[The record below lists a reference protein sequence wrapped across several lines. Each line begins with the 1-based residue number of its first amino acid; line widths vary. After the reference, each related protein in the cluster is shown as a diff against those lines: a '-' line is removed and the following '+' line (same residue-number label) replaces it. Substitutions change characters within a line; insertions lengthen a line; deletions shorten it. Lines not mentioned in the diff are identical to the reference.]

1 MNVFLKWW
9 AKSVGIIGAPF
20 GFLSSYAFTLMII
33 AFLQNT
39 QPPVLPCLQE
49 KLLIRHTESHP
60 FFRGILFFSFAA
72 TKTISNQLSIKDLKG
87 NYTPAFKALLKD
99 YYLHL

>member
-49 KLLIRHTESHP
+49 KLLRE
-60 FFRGILFFSFAA
+60 
-72 TKTISNQLSIKDLKG
+72 
-87 NYTPAFKALLKD
+87 
-99 YYLHL
+99 